1 LEAFVQT
8 QVESAFSPVARSFT
22 TVELEH
28 HTTLLQAMAAAHID
42 TWTNGQLSNEERTQS
57 IMANSD
63 AQFIMQEAWQRESQE
78 DDALPDVWD
87 NMDLRNFVLAQAAI
101 HLEGGTASS
110 HVERF
115 YADEFQRA
123 YVQVQRSTSHHS
135 DLTSETL
142 ARAILANRQAASI
155 MSTARFGSGSL
166 ETGLILDVLYEPTST
181 RNTTRT
187 TAVPTPEIYVPPTA
201 TNPPMFTRNRRNLR
215 TQPEAFYQAALQEYT
230 RCAAPDKDVEPA
242 GRNWFDP
249 SSEIHQSLI
258 SPLLKVGSWARYFL
272 SRLPGAGPL
281 VGQHAACPYTAQD
294 FALFLPLSQVTPL
307 PRDIAPL
314 DIVVAGFP
322 LHAGSHE
329 VQARLRQLGIDPL
342 HQSVAM
348 STDTRKYKDRKA
360 DSLVDTAY
368 ATMQVPHSIV
378 LWQLIQGQGRAYFED
393 TPDTT
398 DSHALSL
405 WVDDRSLENILRMNI
420 IHTAGKPRMTLPAI
434 MHAVGFQ
441 QEDFRRIGAWILR
454 QQGIPA
460 VTIRMFDVIQARP
473 GNGNRIQARILLPW
487 YSYHG
492 GLEVVLPSKEAY
504 ADFLAT
510 STPNRKYTMSLHSLY
525 DLMTADEQDA
535 FRAAQP
541 DLNMDSLKT
550 FALEMTVSA
559 KPVATDKVTR
569 IPSLLE
575 ADQATRIVYLFPT
588 SQGATAIK
596 NKHGNTLSKMRTNIR
611 DHARRS
617 GVQVEEVIVSYFT
630 DSDTWFM
637 NDGIALIMPSPEAAR
652 QYWENINIEMN
663 RVTKVW
669 EPLSGIKPDGT
680 VLSSQPYRASTTS
693 DVART
698 KRKRSP
704 PHNNT
709 ALVTTTSNNSAPCI
723 ETAEQRGVAIRGGRG
738 GASSR
743 TSMPARVVSHASAS
757 AVPKHRDLVVR
768 FSSSDHNTATQPD
781 PTPSSTALVPA
792 HGPIGTSEHVL
803 NISSQLHAALS
814 VQSDR
819 IVKQVQDATQTQKE
833 LVDKL
838 IEEQRE
844 QRRAQAEDRQS
855 LQKSMQSLM
864 EMAQFALAAYAVRGP
879 AGSPGS
885 TQPASN
891 STSAAP
897 TGATGGSPPQ
907 HAGAPGSRASSVQP
921 DTSAGP
927 QALTRASS
935 TGSSSTRVST
945 RRTRKETTEE
955 EHEGTSSSSQPHD

>member
-1 LEAFVQT
+1 
-8 QVESAFSPVARSFT
+8 
-22 TVELEH
+22 
-28 HTTLLQAMAAAHID
+28 
-42 TWTNGQLSNEERTQS
+42 
-57 IMANSD
+57 
-63 AQFIMQEAWQRESQE
+63 
-78 DDALPDVWD
+78 
-87 NMDLRNFVLAQAAI
+87 
-101 HLEGGTASS
+101 
-110 HVERF
+110 
-115 YADEFQRA
+115 
-123 YVQVQRSTSHHS
+123 
-135 DLTSETL
+135 
-142 ARAILANRQAASI
+142 

-405 WVDDRSLENILRMNI
+405 WVDNRSLDNILRMNI

-473 GNGNRIQARILLPW
+473 GNGN
-487 YSYHG
+487 
-492 GLEVVLPSKEAY
+492 
-504 ADFLAT
+504 
-510 STPNRKYTMSLHSLY
+510 
-525 DLMTADEQDA
+525 
-535 FRAAQP
+535 
-541 DLNMDSLKT
+541 
-550 FALEMTVSA
+550 
-559 KPVATDKVTR
+559 
-569 IPSLLE
+569 
-575 ADQATRIVYLFPT
+575 
-588 SQGATAIK
+588 
-596 NKHGNTLSKMRTNIR
+596 
-611 DHARRS
+611 
-617 GVQVEEVIVSYFT
+617 
-630 DSDTWFM
+630 
-637 NDGIALIMPSPEAAR
+637 
-652 QYWENINIEMN
+652 
-663 RVTKVW
+663 
-669 EPLSGIKPDGT
+669 
-680 VLSSQPYRASTTS
+680 
-693 DVART
+693 
-698 KRKRSP
+698 
-704 PHNNT
+704 
-709 ALVTTTSNNSAPCI
+709 
-723 ETAEQRGVAIRGGRG
+723 
-738 GASSR
+738 
-743 TSMPARVVSHASAS
+743 
-757 AVPKHRDLVVR
+757 
-768 FSSSDHNTATQPD
+768 
-781 PTPSSTALVPA
+781 
-792 HGPIGTSEHVL
+792 
-803 NISSQLHAALS
+803 
-814 VQSDR
+814 
-819 IVKQVQDATQTQKE
+819 
-833 LVDKL
+833 
-838 IEEQRE
+838 
-844 QRRAQAEDRQS
+844 
-855 LQKSMQSLM
+855 
-864 EMAQFALAAYAVRGP
+864 
-879 AGSPGS
+879 
-885 TQPASN
+885 
-891 STSAAP
+891 
-897 TGATGGSPPQ
+897 
-907 HAGAPGSRASSVQP
+907 
-921 DTSAGP
+921 
-927 QALTRASS
+927 
-935 TGSSSTRVST
+935 
-945 RRTRKETTEE
+945 
-955 EHEGTSSSSQPHD
+955 